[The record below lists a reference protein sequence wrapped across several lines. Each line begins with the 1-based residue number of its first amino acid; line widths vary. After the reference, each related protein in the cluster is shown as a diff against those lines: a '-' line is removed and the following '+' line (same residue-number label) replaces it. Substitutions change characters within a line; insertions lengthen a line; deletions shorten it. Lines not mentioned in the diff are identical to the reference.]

1 MLDPEWIHIGRLY
14 KFQSSQV
21 VTNLLTIIYSEII
34 FLVTIVFG
42 YTWYFSPPI
51 IQGRGLQSYLTP
63 KM

>member
-21 VTNLLTIIYSEII
+21 VTNLLTIIIYSEII
-34 FLVTIVFG
+34 FLVTIVLG

-51 IQGRGLQSYLTP
+51 I
-63 KM
+63 